1 MHRRDF
7 SASRNAGL
15 VAAVSDLAFIIPAE
29 PDASLAHD
37 VSPRIRKRGFLI
49 TRRFESESSA
59 SSPKRSGGLSSRTCR
74 RSCFVH
80 DAATRA
86 NPSSDRFWH
95 GFFRMLANDGDGMR
109 CRKRMSLPSERIEPD
124 PGRRIVISIPSTYD
138 AGDNVAL
145 SAHVRGRRDKNVKN
159 YCSARHL

>member
-15 VAAVSDLAFIIPAE
+15 VAAVSDLAFIIPAA

-59 SSPKRSGGLSSRTCR
+59 SSPKSSGGLL
-74 RSCFVH
+74 
-80 DAATRA
+80 
-86 NPSSDRFWH
+86 
-95 GFFRMLANDGDGMR
+95 M
-109 CRKRMSLPSERIEPD
+109 
-124 PGRRIVISIPSTYD
+124 
-138 AGDNVAL
+138 
-145 SAHVRGRRDKNVKN
+145 
-159 YCSARHL
+159 